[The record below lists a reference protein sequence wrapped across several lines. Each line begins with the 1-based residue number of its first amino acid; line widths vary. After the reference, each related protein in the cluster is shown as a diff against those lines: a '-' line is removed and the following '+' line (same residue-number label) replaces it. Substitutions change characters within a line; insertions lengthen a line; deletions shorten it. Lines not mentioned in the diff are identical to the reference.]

1 MSGDFPTFPQLFRIA
16 RDEVLL
22 RSNALTRDIV
32 DRAGTDAN
40 ALTAASAITGDACIG
55 QLIQTQAATYLSSA
69 QGKKLDRLVF
79 DRYGILRKPATPALG
94 EVEFRTPTAVVTGFT
109 IPTNTKLQTA
119 DGTEFVTTVA
129 ATFPSGSAGPITV
142 PVSSTLAGLDQHARP
157 NTITSIPSAIPGAP
171 LSLTVTNPL
180 ATVGAGTEETD
191 PELRARAQRYYA
203 TAQRGTLRAIERGA
217 LETPGVRTATAYEA
231 TNEYLDPARW
241 VQVVVADQFA
251 EQFVKASDTTPAY
264 ETQAAT
270 LAVNVGQTL
279 QEFRAA
285 GIYVLVVVGVVRLV
299 GITLS
304 IRIRAGWDHDTVAAQ
319 CRAMAQDYVNSL
331 AAGANLVIEDLET
344 ALSRVV
350 GLEPLGGTVISPTTD
365 LVAAATEV
373 FRTSESLITIGQC
386 FEVAA

>member
-1 MSGDFPTFPQLFRIA
+1 MSDFPTFPQLFRVA

-22 RSNALTRDIV
+22 RSNALTRDVV
-32 DRAGTDAN
+32 DRPGTDAN
-40 ALTAASAITGDACIG
+40 ALTAASAIVGDTCIG

-79 DRYGILRKPATPALG
+79 DRYGMLRKPATPALG
-94 EVEFRTPTAVVTGFT
+94 EVEFRTPTAVLTGFT
-109 IPTNTKLQTA
+109 IPVNTKLQTV
-119 DGTEFVTTVA
+119 DGTEFVTTTT
-129 ATFPSGSAGPITV
+129 ATFPSASAGPITV

-157 NTITSIPSAIPGAP
+157 NTITSIPSAIAGAP

-180 ATVGAGTEETD
+180 ATVGAGEEEQD

-231 TNEYLDPARW
+231 TNEFLDPARW

-251 EQFVKASDTTPAY
+251 EQFVKASGTTPAY

-270 LAVNVGQTL
+270 LALSVNQTL

-304 IRIRAGWDHDTVAAQ
+304 IRIRAGFDHDTVANQ
-319 CRAMAQDYVNSL
+319 SRAMAQDYVNSL
-331 AAGANLVIEDLET
+331 AAGQPLVLADLEA

-350 GLEPLGGTVISPTTD
+350 GLEPLGGSVISPTTD

-373 FRTSESLITIGQC
+373 FRTSASLITIGQC